1 MKFAVSCLIVFV
13 CFTGNAEAQDP
24 TSWEW
29 TIAPYLWASDVG
41 LDLTVNNETSVG
53 GDAAFKDLLDKVD
66 SVFMGH
72 FEGRKGRWGMYFDTI
87 YLDLSDNK
95 TISIGPGGPI
105 LGDLMANAGMTMKL
119 YDVGGIYRL
128 NESQAPTQ
136 FDLLA
141 GVRYIDLDVSAKLT
155 LPGPAMTPF
164 DLRTGPSET
173 DLMVGARIIIQF
185 AELWNW
191 AIRGDVSFCGT
202 EGTYKGLATMGYTF
216 GKSRLFTLTAGYR
229 YSAIDM
235 EGSTQNGNSTQADIK
250 LSGPILGFVFN
261 F

>member
-128 NESQAPTQ
+128 VDMGNTTINVMGDLVGTSLVVASESRREAAA
-136 FDLLA
+136 DA
-141 GVRYIDLDVSAKLT
+141 GI
-155 LPGPAMTPF
+155 
-164 DLRTGPSET
+164 
-173 DLMVGARIIIQF
+173 
-185 AELWNW
+185 
-191 AIRGDVSFCGT
+191 
-202 EGTYKGLATMGYTF
+202 
-216 GKSRLFTLTAGYR
+216 
-229 YSAIDM
+229 
-235 EGSTQNGNSTQADIK
+235 
-250 LSGPILGFVFN
+250 
-261 F
+261 